1 MSDHG
6 LSEDGTTLL
15 RCPVTQ
21 QALHFAEGE
30 ALAAFEADF
39 PEGAYLTEDGQR
51 AYPVEDGFPNL
62 VPDSS
67 TELKR

>member
-1 MSDHG
+1 MSENG
-6 LSEDGTTLL
+6 LSEDVSNLL

-21 QALHFAEGE
+21 QALHFAKGD
-30 ALAAFEADF
+30 ALTAFDSSF

-62 VPDSS
+62 VPNSAS
-67 TELKR
+67 KLKG